1 MHVEGNANYFF
12 VCIFVIS
19 PDDDGKKKI
28 RQTTTYYCRS
38 VERYERMIQS
48 RKILFDV
55 LQQPLFDVKI

>member
-1 MHVEGNANYFF
+1 M
-12 VCIFVIS
+12 IS
-19 PDDDGKKKI
+19 PDDMTDKKNSSNLLLLHI
-28 RQTTTYYCRS
+28 AADRS